1 MSFIL
6 HSNFFD
12 ITISIL
18 TILNSIL
25 ILILSINDL
34 KKDLNKSNRSNN
46 DTITKRQLFK
56 LITLVIYVVVI
67 AIIIVKITKK
77 YSISSYLTLIYYSS
91 FVVAT
96 IRLFKKNIKDL
107 TTENKISYIMTTSL
121 FSIFFSNNTT
131 QMYLNTPLN
140 IQHSIKEYLLLIF
153 LNIKIIFFIFCI
165 IINLSI
171 LASNFTILFNK
182 FLRKNKNFFNKFLSK
197 SFELQLYDFYLS
209 NKYSKKL
216 VTLDIIIFIILCPFQ
231 LIIYF
236 IFAFIILF
244 LEFILKKLLSFG
256 NILMNYF
263 DNSQKAISKTLKISI
278 IFSLLIVYVITTYN
292 PKIICNDTKDVYNL
306 LVTVILIPII
316 YDSIKSKEVN

>member
-18 TILNSIL
+18 IILNVIFTP
-25 ILILSINDL
+25 ILSINDL
-34 KKDLNKSNRSNN
+34 KKDLNKSNRNSN
-46 DTITKRQLFK
+46 DKITKIQLFK
-56 LITLVIYVVVI
+56 IITIVIYAIVI
-67 AIIIVKITKK
+67 SIILVKIAKK
-77 YSISSYLTLIYYSS
+77 YSIDSYLILIYYLS
-91 FVVAT
+91 FLLAT
-96 IRLFKKNIKDL
+96 IRLFRKNIKDL
-107 TTENKISYIMTTSL
+107 TSENKISYIMTTSL

-131 QMYLNTPLN
+131 QIYLNTPLN

-182 FLRKNKNFFNKFLSK
+182 FLRKIKNFFNKFLSK

-278 IFSLLIVYVITTYN
+278 IFSLLIVYVVTTYN

>member
-96 IRLFKKNIKDL
+96 IRLFKKNIK
-107 TTENKISYIMTTSL
+107 K
-121 FSIFFSNNTT
+121 
-131 QMYLNTPLN
+131 
-140 IQHSIKEYLLLIF
+140 
-153 LNIKIIFFIFCI
+153 
-165 IINLSI
+165 
-171 LASNFTILFNK
+171 
-182 FLRKNKNFFNKFLSK
+182 
-197 SFELQLYDFYLS
+197 
-209 NKYSKKL
+209 
-216 VTLDIIIFIILCPFQ
+216 
-231 LIIYF
+231 
-236 IFAFIILF
+236 
-244 LEFILKKLLSFG
+244 
-256 NILMNYF
+256 
-263 DNSQKAISKTLKISI
+263 
-278 IFSLLIVYVITTYN
+278 
-292 PKIICNDTKDVYNL
+292 
-306 LVTVILIPII
+306 
-316 YDSIKSKEVN
+316 

>member
-131 QMYLNTPLN
+131 QIYLNTTLN

-182 FLRKNKNFFNKFLSK
+182 FLRKIKNFFNKFLSK

-216 VTLDIIIFIILCPFQ
+216 VTLDIIIFIILYPFQ

-278 IFSLLIVYVITTYN
+278 IFSLLIVYVVTTYN

>member
-18 TILNSIL
+18 IILNVIFTP
-25 ILILSINDL
+25 ILSINDL
-34 KKDLNKSNRSNN
+34 KKDLNKSNRNSN
-46 DTITKRQLFK
+46 DKITKIQLFK
-56 LITLVIYVVVI
+56 IITIVIYAIVI
-67 AIIIVKITKK
+67 SIILVKIAKK
-77 YSISSYLTLIYYSS
+77 YSIDSYLILIYYLS
-91 FVVAT
+91 FLLAT
-96 IRLFKKNIKDL
+96 IRLFRKNIKDL
-107 TTENKISYIMTTSL
+107 TSENKISYIMTTSL

-131 QMYLNTPLN
+131 QIYLNTPLN

-182 FLRKNKNFFNKFLSK
+182 FLRKIKNFFNKFLSK
-197 SFELQLYDFYLS
+197 NFELQLYDFYLS

-278 IFSLLIVYVITTYN
+278 IFSLLIVYVVTTYN

>member
-18 TILNSIL
+18 IILNVIFTS
-25 ILILSINDL
+25 ILSINDL
-34 KKDLNKSNRSNN
+34 KKDLNKSNRNSN
-46 DTITKRQLFK
+46 DKITKIQLFK
-56 LITLVIYVVVI
+56 IITVVIYAIVI
-67 AIIIVKITKK
+67 SIILVKIAKK
-77 YSISSYLTLIYYSS
+77 YSIDSYLILIYYLS
-91 FVVAT
+91 FLLAT
-96 IRLFKKNIKDL
+96 IRLFRKNIKDL
-107 TTENKISYIMTTSL
+107 TSENKISYIMTTSL

-131 QMYLNTPLN
+131 QIYLNTPLN

-153 LNIKIIFFIFCI
+153 LSIKIIFFIFCI

-182 FLRKNKNFFNKFLSK
+182 FLRKIKNFSNKFLSK

-216 VTLDIIIFIILCPFQ
+216 VALDVIIFIILCPFQ

-236 IFAFIILF
+236 TFAFIILF
-244 LEFILKKLLSFG
+244 LKFILKKLLSFG

-263 DNSQKAISKTLKISI
+263 DNSQKTISKTLKISI
-278 IFSLLIVYVITTYN
+278 IFSLLIVYVVATYN

-316 YDSIKSKEVN
+316 YDSIKSKS